1 MASDTTALPS
11 AITVQPGEESR
22 VFRGDGSGPAR
33 LGDALALIATQDE
46 SPDDGG
52 SQSPLGVLVVGLPGA
67 GVRVEFD
74 VRDGTVVTVPS
85 APFEIFVKNV
95 NAPGD
100 PAVTVSSFPLQNAIK
115 APNTRTFDIGFAM
128 EDPNIRVPAFAHSF
142 VFDHGLPE
150 HSEYRALLS
159 DSATGETYGTAAPLT
174 QCSLNQRSR
183 FVRFVDLP
191 EGSGGTVTFFLSL

>member
-1 MASDTTALPS
+1 MASDTTALSS

-33 LGDALALIATQDE
+33 SGDALALIATQDE

-85 APFEIFVKNV
+85 APFEIFVRNV

-115 APNTRTFDIGFAM
+115 APNTRTLDIGFAM

-150 HSEYRALLS
+150 HGEYRALLS
-159 DSATGETYGTAAPLT
+159 DSATGETYGMAAPLT

>member
-1 MASDTTALPS
+1 MTIIMV
-11 AITVQPGEESR
+11 IT
-22 VFRGDGSGPAR
+22 
-33 LGDALALIATQDE
+33 
-46 SPDDGG
+46 
-52 SQSPLGVLVVGLPGA
+52 VVGLPGA

-100 PAVTVSSFPLQNAIK
+100 PAVTVSTFPLQNAIK

-174 QCSLNQRSR
+174 RCLLNQRSR

-191 EGSGGTVTFFLSL
+191 EDSGGTVTFFLSL